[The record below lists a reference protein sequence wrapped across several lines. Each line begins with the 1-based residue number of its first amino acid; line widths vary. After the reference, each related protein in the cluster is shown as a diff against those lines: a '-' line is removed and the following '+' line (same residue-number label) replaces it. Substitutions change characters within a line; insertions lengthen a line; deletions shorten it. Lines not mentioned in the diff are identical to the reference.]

1 MNKDDANSKQLASLG
16 STLDMNN
23 YFYKFNVK
31 KASLKVQED
40 FIKFYQEN
48 SLILHMIEY
57 CKVINME
64 SVSTNVISVDTAIDF
79 FSFLSVSVREN
90 DVFTNGLNRSKEIIE
105 DSFEDDPLLPLDQL
119 SPDMIID
126 FDYLTQ
132 IYEKVKRDEA
142 FKKKHEEEICKSSH
156 ESMIA
161 EIRAKLTAR
170 GDKAFTTLIRQFQST
185 DFHNFKHIN
194 QD

>member
-90 DVFTNGLNRSKEIIE
+90 DVFTNGLNRSKDIIE
-105 DSFEDDPLLPLDQL
+105 DSF
-119 SPDMIID
+119 
-126 FDYLTQ
+126 
-132 IYEKVKRDEA
+132 
-142 FKKKHEEEICKSSH
+142 
-156 ESMIA
+156 
-161 EIRAKLTAR
+161 
-170 GDKAFTTLIRQFQST
+170 
-185 DFHNFKHIN
+185 
-194 QD
+194 